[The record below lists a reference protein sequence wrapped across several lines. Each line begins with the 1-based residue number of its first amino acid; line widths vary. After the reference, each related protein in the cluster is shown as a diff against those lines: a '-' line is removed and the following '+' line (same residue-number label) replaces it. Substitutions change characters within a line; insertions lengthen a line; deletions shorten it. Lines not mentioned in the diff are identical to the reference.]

1 MNKTILIAIFIGSL
15 VLFIRDDIDYNHK
28 LFDKEVE
35 NLWGFKTFSKE
46 ELQLADS
53 VAGFKDMN
61 GKFFK
66 LIGENNIKLNKYAYI
81 GRVNSCRAGGCSIS
95 REIEPEAE
103 TEYFDYFI
111 LFDENLNVEMVR
123 IFNYQATHGHEVT
136 AKGWLKQ
143 FIGFSGTSS
152 LEVGKNVDGIS
163 GATIS
168 VYAITYDVQIKTL
181 ILNKLIKKSIL

>member
-35 NLWGFKTFSKE
+35 KLWGFKTFSKE